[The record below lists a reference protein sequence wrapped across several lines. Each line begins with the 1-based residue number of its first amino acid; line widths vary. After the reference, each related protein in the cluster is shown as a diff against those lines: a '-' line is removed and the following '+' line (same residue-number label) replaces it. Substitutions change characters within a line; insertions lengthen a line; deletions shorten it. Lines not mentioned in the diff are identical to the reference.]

1 MVQGADHEILKG
13 KRILVVEDEML
24 IALLFE
30 DLLADFDCAVVGPA
44 LNINQALEFAQAA
57 IIDAAILDVNL
68 GGDSSFPVADI
79 LRRRNV
85 PLIFASGY
93 GSVGLPSEWQGR
105 PLLPK
110 PFVADDVAA
119 VLCSIF
125 NV

>member
-30 DLLADFDCAVVGPA
+30 DILADLDCAVVGPA
-44 LNINQALEFAQAA
+44 LKISPALSLARTAD
-57 IIDAAILDVNL
+57 IDAAILDVNL

-79 LRRRNV
+79 LRQRGV

-93 GSVGLPSEWQGR
+93 GAVGLPNEWQGR
-105 PLLPK
+105 PVLPK
-110 PFVADDVAA
+110 PFVADDVAH
-119 VLCSIF
+119 VLTQIF
-125 NV
+125 TA

>member
-30 DLLADFDCAVVGPA
+30 DILADFDCSVVGPA
-44 LNINQALEFAQAA
+44 LKISPALALAQTAD
-57 IIDAAILDVNL
+57 IDAAILDVNL

-79 LRRRNV
+79 LRQRGV

-105 PLLPK
+105 PVP
-110 PFVADDVAA
+110 AET
-119 VLCSIF
+119 LCGGRRR
-125 NV
+125 